1 MKILKFPSLR
11 QTFDYDCGPTALQA
25 VLLYYGIEKRKDEI
39 IDLVGADHL
48 GTPPNKIT
56 KALKKFKLKCKY
68 GKTSIGEIERFIDKK
83 IPVILLI
90 QAWPYIDQEKVDWE
104 NEWRHGHYVIA
115 IGHNKKY
122 ICFEDPFSFYRS
134 YVTKEEL
141 LKRWHDIDSRT
152 KKKYIN
158 FGIAV
163 YGKKPSYK
171 LNKIVP
177 IG

>member
-11 QTFDYDCGPTALQA
+11 QTFEYDCGPTALQS

-39 IDLVGADHL
+39 IDIVGTDRH
-48 GTPPNKIT
+48 GTSPQKMVKSI
-56 KALKKFKLKCKY
+56 KKFGLKCKH
-68 GKTSIGEIERFIDKK
+68 GKLTLRQVEKNLDKK

-90 QAWPYIDQEKVDWE
+90 QAWPYIDEPTVDWE

-115 IGHNKKY
+115 IGYNKKG

-141 LKRWHDIDSRT
+141 LKRWHDIDART
-152 KKKYIN
+152 KKKHLH

-163 YGKKPSYK
+163 YGKKHAYK
-171 LNKIVP
+171 PNKIIP